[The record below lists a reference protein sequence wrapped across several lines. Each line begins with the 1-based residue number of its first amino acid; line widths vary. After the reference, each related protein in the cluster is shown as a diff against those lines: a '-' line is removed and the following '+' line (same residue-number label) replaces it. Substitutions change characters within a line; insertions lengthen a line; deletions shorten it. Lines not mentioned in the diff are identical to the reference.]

1 MTPRRQPGRA
11 ISARPAPR
19 LPLPAI
25 RKRIWEQACDLVA
38 AGDTR
43 DLARV
48 LANRFSTGV
57 DVIDIVL
64 VLEGSRFQR
73 GAAALKT
80 GVLNA
85 LALARE
91 AEDAADETTL
101 SA

>member
-11 ISARPAPR
+11 NTARPAPR

-48 LANRFSTGV
+48 LANRWNTGA
-57 DVIDIVL
+57 DVIDVVL
-64 VLEGSRFQR
+64 VLEGCRFQR

>member
-1 MTPRRQPGRA
+1 MRAQLLGCRSQP
-11 ISARPAPR
+11 
-19 LPLPAI
+19 I

-38 AGDTR
+38 AGHTR
-43 DLARV
+43 DLSRV
-48 LANRFSTGV
+48 LANRWNTGADMI
-57 DVIDIVL
+57 DVVL
-64 VLEGSRFQR
+64 VLEGSRYQR